1 MIFDIICILLITVI
15 ITDQLNFFEEFSS
28 SIKSILTKGKFKS
41 PVKFKLWICSS
52 CQAHWLSLIY
62 LISTGNF
69 TIVNYTIILILS
81 WSTPIISSVL
91 TLLKNIFLKI
101 INTLANKFDL

>member
-1 MIFDIICILLITVI
+1 MIDCLLITIIFVI
-15 ITDQLNFFEEFSS
+15 ITDQLHFWENFSS
-28 SIKSILTKGKFKS
+28 SIKSLITRGKFKS
-41 PVKFKLWICSS
+41 PIRCKILECSC

-91 TLLKNIFLKI
+91 TLLKNIFLKL
-101 INTLANKFDL
+101 INTIANKFDL

>member
-15 ITDQLNFFEEFSS
+15 ITDQLHFFEEFSS
-28 SIKSILTKGKFKS
+28 SIKSILTRGKFKS
-41 PVKFKLWICSS
+41 PIKFKLCLCSS
-52 CQAHWLSLIY
+52 CQAHWLSLLY

-81 WSTPIISSVL
+81 WTTPIINSIF
-91 TLLKNIFLKI
+91 TLLKNLFLKL
-101 INTLANKFDL
+101 INTIANKFDL